1 MSERSNIPPAP
12 EGEYFESSRF
22 AGMSMLLGLI
32 AFVALALC
40 GAGVVLQP
48 AQLSF
53 SWLFAFAFYFT
64 LCAGCFFWTIVHHA
78 TDAEWSVV
86 VRRQLENIAVLFAVL
101 AVFFIP
107 ILLLRH
113 HLYEWMNIAPGK
125 VEALDSKRP
134 YLNFNFFVLRA
145 VIFLGFFIIASQL
158 LRRFSIR
165 QDKDGNPQFT
175 LWMRKVSFVS
185 LPLFAF
191 CLTFGAFDW
200 LMSLNY
206 HWFSTMFGVYIFAGT
221 AGSSMSLLVLII
233 TGLRKA
239 RVSQRRR
246 HARALPHHGE
256 MDVRLLRFL
265 GLHRFRPVHAHLVRE
280 HAGGDA
286 DIFSFVIPAHGGSLA
301 CFLSSGD
308 SSVHLRFCSLRSIK
322 KHPHQLCYIAWLDRF
337 HATARH
343 VHRGVAGSAWHR
355 CAFKSLGL
363 RSADRNGRDP
373 RIFLP
378 THRRQIL
385 TLPGARSAAGGVAQ
399 TGELNMADIETL
411 RQPVRDRARHSPP
424 GSVSFALCFVRRDRA
439 GRNRS
444 FAARR

>member
-12 EGEYFESSRF
+12 EGEYFESNRF
-22 AGMSMLLGLI
+22 AGLSIVLGMI

-40 GAGVVLQP
+40 AVGVVMQP

-86 VRRQLENIAVLFAVL
+86 VRRQLENIAVLIGVM

-113 HLYEWMNIAPGK
+113 HLYEWMNILPGK
-125 VEALDSKRP
+125 DEALDAKRP
-134 YLNFNFFVLRA
+134 YLNLDFFVVRA

-158 LRRFSIR
+158 LRRFSVR

-175 LWMRKVSFVS
+175 IWMRKVAFVS
-185 LPLFAF
+185 LPLFAG

-239 RVSQRRR
+239 G
-246 HARALPHHGE
+246 HLK
-256 MDVRLLRFL
+256 DVVTVEHYHIMGKWMFAFCVFWAYIGFGQYMLIWYANMPEETQYFLTRNTQSWWYLSMLLVIGRFFGPFAIL
-265 GLHRFRPVHAHLVRE
+265 L
-280 HAGGDA
+280 
-286 DIFSFVIPAHGGSLA
+286 
-301 CFLSSGD
+301 
-308 SSVHLRFCSLRSIK
+308 LRSIK
-322 KHPHQLCYIAWLDRF
+322 KHPHQLCYVAAWIVLMQLLDMYIVVLPGLHGTGVHLSLWDF
-337 HATARH
+337 IPLVGIGATL
-343 VHRGVAGSAWHR
+343 
-355 CAFKSLGL
+355 AFVYLRIVGRTSLFPI
-363 RSADRNGRDP
+363 RDP
-373 RIFLP
+373 RL
-378 THRRQIL
+378 
-385 TLPGARSAAGGVAQ
+385 
-399 TGELNMADIETL
+399 IESL
-411 RQPVRDRARHSPP
+411 KLV
-424 GSVSFALCFVRRDRA
+424 
-439 GRNRS
+439 N
-444 FAARR
+444 